1 MIIPGIVALI
11 YRDGAGRA
19 FSQTFIV
26 ALIIGLMLWI
36 PNRNNKSDLK
46 PKEGFLIV
54 VLFWTVLGSVGAL
67 PFIFRNN
74 LIYRLPMP
82 FLNLFSGL
90 TTTGA
95 TTLVGLDSLPKAILF
110 YRQMLQWLGEWGSSY

>member
-1 MIIPGIVALI
+1 MHFRSITRIVGLLVILFSVTMIIPGIVALI

-54 VLFWTVLGSVGAL
+54 VLFWTVLGGVGAL
-67 PFIFRNN
+67 PFIFGTTSS
-74 LIYRLPMP
+74 IDYRC
-82 FLNLFSGL
+82 LF
-90 TTTGA
+90 
-95 TTLVGLDSLPKAILF
+95 
-110 YRQMLQWLGEWGSSY
+110 

>member
-1 MIIPGIVALI
+1 
-11 YRDGAGRA
+11 
-19 FSQTFIV
+19 TFIV

-67 PFIFRNN
+67 PFIFSEQPH
-74 LIYRLPMP
+74 LSITDA
-82 FLNLFSGL
+82 FFESFSGL
-90 TTTGA
+90 TTTG
-95 TTLVGLDSLPKAILF
+95 
-110 YRQMLQWLGEWGSSY
+110 